1 MSRTRRELG
10 FDWLAVLIVLTMVLV
25 IGARLIYLGSQR
37 DAAVARQRA
46 AESASQLVAKIEPRL
61 RGLAALAVSGAAK
74 GSLPATVATA
84 PSARHPAVNVFLMTA
99 DHQVLASPPNAT
111 AAAAG
116 IASEWAAVESA
127 RPVADSATLG
137 PVRVGS
143 QWLLAMRSP
152 VIAGSLAETGPPRG
166 WAVSFADVDQL
177 VADARL
183 SRLTGLGYDFELIQI
198 DPRSPQP
205 RVFIGSRSEPL
216 ADPVAAH
223 IRLPAGQSAAMPGS
237 SLEIALRPRTGWIP
251 PPMLVAEIGL
261 LVFMAWLLA
270 FGTHDLVHAV
280 QRSRRVVTTA
290 RKRMRAVNQQL
301 ATEMQRRVSLQET
314 FDYSRFHDA
323 FTGLPNR
330 RYFMDHL
337 DRGLRDLRMRRRERI
352 AVVLIDIARFKLIN
366 DMLGHTA
373 GDELM
378 VRAARRFEKT
388 VSSSETVLARWS
400 GDQFALLLLDAASRE
415 RALELATSLQ
425 EELRMPLELHR
436 QRVAVSAAVGL
447 TTVDSGQQRAED
459 VVREAD
465 IALSFAKRQET
476 EKIATYNPAM
486 AAQTASLVSLEADL
500 HVALEKRELRLLF
513 QPIVNLHTYRMVGAE
528 ALLRWRH
535 PVERVLTP
543 DRFLQ
548 IAEDAGLMLPIA
560 RWTILRVAKLL
571 AEWRSRLPPDEGVF
585 ISINLSAT
593 VLRDK
598 GLADFVAA
606 VLRDVQVPPEA
617 LKFELTEAAIIS
629 NVGAARETL
638 DRLHNLGIQ
647 LMLDDFGTGYSSL
660 SYLQL
665 FPFDYVKIE
674 RPFVNRNQSDQANT
688 GMMAALVQMA
698 SSLKLTPIAELV
710 ETEAAARTLEEMG
723 CDFGQGYYFSEPLEA
738 AMALQRLQS
747 RRPFQ
752 PQRDSS
758 PTVETAP
765 LDLDDSPTIR
775 IPADSIR
782 FSRSE

>member
-1 MSRTRRELG
+1 MSRARREWG
-10 FDWLAVLIVLTMVLV
+10 FDLLAVLIVLAVVLLF
-25 IGARLIYLGSQR
+25 GSRLIYLGSLR
-37 DAAVARQRA
+37 DAAIARQKA
-46 AESASQLVAKIEPRL
+46 AALASQLVARIQPRL
-61 RGLAALAVSGAAK
+61 RGLAALAANRAAIE
-74 GSLPATVATA
+74 PHTA
-84 PSARHPAVNVFLMTA
+84 AANAFLMTA
-99 DHQVLASPPNAT
+99 DDKVLAPQAGKSAV
-111 AAAAG
+111 ADG
-116 IASEWAAVESA
+116 IASEWAALESA
-127 RPVADSATLG
+127 RPVPDSATLG

-152 VIAGSLAETGPPRG
+152 LVGGSVAQNAPPRS
-166 WAVSFADVDQL
+166 WAVAFADIDEL

-198 DPRSPQP
+198 DPRSAQP
-205 RVFIGSRSEPL
+205 RLFIGSRSEPL
-216 ADPVAAH
+216 TDPVAAP
-223 IRLPAGQSAAMPGS
+223 ILLPAGQNAATPGS
-237 SLEIALRPRTGWIP
+237 SLRLALRPRAGWVSP
-251 PPMLVAEIGL
+251 SLLAAKIGL
-261 LVFMAWLLA
+261 LVFMAWLFA

-280 QRSRRVVTTA
+280 QRSRGVVNTA

-301 ATEMQRRVSLQET
+301 ATEMQRRLSLQET
-314 FDYSRFHDA
+314 FDHSRFHDA

-330 RYFMDHL
+330 RFFMDHL
-337 DRGLRDLRMRRRERI
+337 DRALRDLRMRRRQRI
-352 AVVLIDIARFKLIN
+352 AVILIDIARFKLIN

-378 VRAARRFEKT
+378 VRAARRFEE
-388 VSSSETVLARWS
+388 SIAGSESMLARWS
-400 GDQFALLLLDAASRE
+400 GDQFALLVLEMASPQSV
-415 RALELATSLQ
+415 LELASNLQ
-425 EELRMPLELHR
+425 EVLRTPLELHR
-436 QRVAVSAAVGL
+436 QRVAVTAAVGL
-447 TTVDSGQQRAED
+447 TSVDSGQQRAED

-465 IALSFAKRQET
+465 IALSFAKRQEAG
-476 EKIATYNPAM
+476 KIAAYAPAM

-535 PVERVLTP
+535 PMERLLTP

-548 IAEDAGLMLPIA
+548 IAEDAGLMAPIA

-571 AEWRSRLPPDEGVF
+571 ADWRSRLPPDESTF

-598 GLADFVAA
+598 GLPDYVAS
-606 VLRDVQVPPEA
+606 VLREVQIPPES

-665 FPFDYVKIE
+665 FPFDFVKIE
-674 RPFVNRNQSDQANT
+674 RPFVDRTQADQANT

-698 SSLKLTPIAELV
+698 GSLKLTPIAELV
-710 ETEAAARTLEEMG
+710 ETEAAARSLEEMG
-723 CDFGQGYYFSEPLEA
+723 CEFGQGYYFSEPLEA
-738 AMALQRLQS
+738 GMALQRLQS

-752 PQRDSS
+752 PQRDTSA
-758 PTVETAP
+758 TIQTEP
-765 LDLDDSPTIR
+765 LNLDDSPTIR
-775 IPADSIR
+775 IPADSVR
-782 FSRSE
+782 FLRNE